1 MQTKKA
7 LYALVGLVVVVVLCV
22 GAVSAGFLATW
33 LIRSAQGPDGVP
45 GFPFEGGT
53 QEFPGVEAPPE
64 AQLTP
69 PQETPLS
76 EDVDLGA
83 LFAPFWE
90 SWEILH
96 ENYVDQP
103 LDDELL
109 LAGALDGLTIALELE
124 EADAPFA
131 GVEVDPAAISIAA
144 LSAEANTP
152 DDLQALFAAYWEN
165 WQKTVYG
172 DIELPQDITYEQLMQ
187 NSLRGMVDAL
197 GDPHTAYMDPFEYM
211 QINIPLEGEYEGIG
225 AWVDTTGD
233 FLEIIAPMEDSPAEK
248 AGLKP
253 GDVVVAIDGDDMS
266 GIDPN
271 LAIRRVL
278 GPAGSTV
285 VLTVEREGADAPFDV
300 EIVRARI
307 VVPSVEHE
315 ILEGN
320 IAYVRLYN
328 FGDNSDQD
336 LRDALEE
343 VLSQN
348 PDGLILDL
356 RNNGG
361 GWLDTAVNVA
371 SEFLNGGVVL
381 YEEYGDG
388 TRDTFDVREDGV
400 ATAIPLVVLVND
412 GTASAS
418 EIVAGAIQDYERGT
432 LVGVTTYGKGS
443 VQLPIVL
450 ENEQGALRVTIA
462 RWLTPDERLIHD
474 VGLTPDVVVE
484 LTEEDFEAGRDPQ
497 LDAAIAIL
505 LDEIS

>member
-1 MQTKKA
+1 
-7 LYALVGLVVVVVLCV
+7 
-22 GAVSAGFLATW
+22 
-33 LIRSAQGPDGVP
+33 
-45 GFPFEGGT
+45 
-53 QEFPGVEAPPE
+53 
-64 AQLTP
+64 
-69 PQETPLS
+69 
-76 EDVDLGA
+76 
-83 LFAPFWE
+83 
-90 SWEILH
+90 
-96 ENYVDQP
+96 
-103 LDDELL
+103 
-109 LAGALDGLTIALELE
+109 
-124 EADAPFA
+124 
-131 GVEVDPAAISIAA
+131 
-144 LSAEANTP
+144 
-152 DDLQALFAAYWEN
+152 
-165 WQKTVYG
+165 
-172 DIELPQDITYEQLMQ
+172 
-187 NSLRGMVDAL
+187 
-197 GDPHTAYMDPFEYM
+197 
-211 QINIPLEGEYEGIG
+211 
-225 AWVDTTGD
+225 
-233 FLEIIAPMEDSPAEK
+233 
-248 AGLKP
+248 
-253 GDVVVAIDGDDMS
+253 
-266 GIDPN
+266 
-271 LAIRRVL
+271 
-278 GPAGSTV
+278 
-285 VLTVEREGADAPFDV
+285 
-300 EIVRARI
+300 